1 MWDFLEKLRAMPDE
15 ARKTVALF
23 SSLGITALILVS
35 WFVFPVPH
43 FGSLSAE
50 ERERK
55 PAEDLLAPFS
65 LIGQEIGVATNGI
78 KDSWSS
84 VSGVTAAIKSQM
96 VVPDGTASS
105 SFATTSEEVVILP
118 EEETPVE
125 PSATTTNESVF
136 QDPE

>member
-50 ERERK
+50 EQERK
-55 PAEDLLAPFS
+55 PAEDLLGPFS

-84 VSGVTAAIKSQM
+84 VSGAASVIKAQ
-96 VVPDGTASS
+96 VEAGNAASS
-105 SFATTSEEVVILP
+105 SSPAITSEETVLILRN
-118 EEETPVE
+118 ETIKIPK
-125 PSATTTNESVF
+125 ATTTENVPP
-136 QDPE
+136 PEA